1 MPSRSPLGIRP
12 SRLVILAVVLAL
24 IAGAARIGTEGAPAI
39 VLTRTLATTVLI
51 PGPPPDLTWPAH
63 GEAAVAVSGLGTLG
77 SVGGST
83 PMPIASMAKM
93 MTAYL
98 TLLKYPLAIGQGG
111 FTYTVTE
118 RDVVEQ
124 HNRVALDQS
133 TLAVAAGERLNE
145 YQLLEGLLVPSGNN
159 VATILARLDAGGN
172 LSAFVAR
179 MNSEAKTLGLDHT
192 TYTDPSG
199 YAPTTVS
206 TALDQLT
213 LAQVV
218 MTNPV
223 LAQIVGKASVTLP
236 VAGTV
241 QNNDSLVGK
250 GGFIGI
256 KTGSD
261 SQAEGCF
268 AFADRRA
275 VAGQTLTI
283 FGVVI
288 GQGNVTEGSVIQ
300 ASLRASKALA
310 NSVAANLA
318 FKVVVPSGTV
328 VLLASAADGA
338 QVNVVTT
345 KALTALGWGGLP
357 ERVIVSLRW
366 PGNDL
371 RAGQVLASAKIAN
384 PSATGPSAASPMPGT
399 PSAAAPSAPM
409 PVAVASDSVDAS
421 ATAAMAGPGVGWR
434 LSHLFG

>member
-1 MPSRSPLGIRP
+1 
-12 SRLVILAVVLAL
+12 
-24 IAGAARIGTEGAPAI
+24 
-39 VLTRTLATTVLI
+39 
-51 PGPPPDLTWPAH
+51 
-63 GEAAVAVSGLGTLG
+63 
-77 SVGGST
+77 
-83 PMPIASMAKM
+83 MPIASMAKM

-98 TLLKYPLAIGQGG
+98 TLLKYPLSIGQGG

-283 FGVVI
+283 YGVVM

-318 FKVVVPSGTV
+318 FKVVVPPGTV

-338 QVNVVTT
+338 QVNVATT

-371 RAGQVLASAKIAN
+371 RAGQLLASARIAT
-384 PSATGPSAASPMPGT
+384 PSTTGPSTPGAPMPRT
-399 PSAAAPSAPM
+399 PSAAAPM
-409 PVAVASDSVDAS
+409 HVAVASDSVDAR